1 MGGGAAGTA
10 RSRGFQET
18 ENEEGCKGKKKKKEK
33 QFPDYIWC
41 SDKSAR
47 QVIIRHGRAQ
57 RGYRSD

>member
-1 MGGGAAGTA
+1 MGEQRAPPGAAA
-10 RSRGFQET
+10 SKKQKMRRVVR
-18 ENEEGCKGKKKKKEK
+18 GKKKK

>member
-1 MGGGAAGTA
+1 MGEQRAPPGAAA
-10 RSRGFQET
+10 SKKQKMRRVVRE
-18 ENEEGCKGKKKKKEK
+18 KKKKEK

>member
-1 MGGGAAGTA
+1 MGEQRAPPGAAA
-10 RSRGFQET
+10 SKKQKMRRVVRE
-18 ENEEGCKGKKKKKEK
+18 KKKKKEK